1 MLLQYC
7 SFRGDAPLILTPLTA
22 TEVAECE
29 RNKVTDIYAAIETDL
44 LFASDANNL
53 SKVFTGKNSGRATSL
68 AAKALLGKVYLQEKK
83 WQAAKQTL
91 GELINTDNTGT
102 HTLLPDIANVFSTAP
117 IQGSSASDFKN
128 YTGWSPQTMNK
139 EILFEVI
146 FNKDIAGEGRNA
158 LTYYS
163 NQADLNEVFKLT
175 NTAKCIYNSTDR
187 RADLMRSMK
196 GTNTD
201 NNLLVKYADI
211 QSSLEQYGYNT
222 PILRW
227 ADVLLMYAEACN
239 EVSFDNSATSPAL
252 LALNDVRTRSYAA
265 GAYTG
270 NQLSDQDTFRDAIFL
285 ERRLEFPMEMQR
297 WFDLIR
303 SGNAINEL
311 SKIGIIIDKD
321 DLLFPIPNSEV
332 TLRDNPDKFPQ
343 NPGY

>member
-1 MLLQYC
+1 
-7 SFRGDAPLILTPLTA
+7 
-22 TEVAECE
+22 
-29 RNKVTDIYAAIETDL
+29 
-44 LFASDANNL
+44 
-53 SKVFTGKNSGRATSL
+53 
-68 AAKALLGKVYLQEKK
+68 
-83 WQAAKQTL
+83 
-91 GELINTDNTGT
+91 
-102 HTLLPDIANVFSTAP
+102 
-117 IQGSSASDFKN
+117 
-128 YTGWSPQTMNK
+128 
-139 EILFEVI
+139 
-146 FNKDIAGEGRNA
+146 
-158 LTYYS
+158 
-163 NQADLNEVFKLT
+163 
-175 NTAKCIYNSTDR
+175 
-187 RADLMRSMK
+187 MRSMK

-211 QSSLEQYGYNT
+211 QSTLEQYGYNT
-222 PILRW
+222 PVLRW

-321 DLLFPIPNSEV
+321 DLLFPVPNSEV